1 MASEN
6 LMEVTESPISRNP
19 QMIPGGFVE
28 LQRHVKPTLSPQLP
42 YPWSAAALITLPA
55 NMLMFH
61 PKMVLDGPLPLSV
74 AQPCLASST
83 CF

>member
-6 LMEVTESPISRNP
+6 LMEVTESPTSRNP
-19 QMIPGGFVE
+19 HMIPGGFLE

-42 YPWSAAALITLPA
+42 YPWSAALITLPA
-55 NMLMFH
+55 NRLMFH
-61 PKMVLDGPLPLSV
+61 PKMVLDGPLSLSV
-74 AQPCLASST
+74 AYPCLASST